1 MAVPNKILADSSA
14 ISLFWSVD
22 MVILSVDYG
31 DKRTGIAICDKL
43 EMLAS
48 SVCVINEWNSDALA
62 SKIVGISVEKKAEE
76 IVIGLPKNMDGSKGF
91 RAEACQELGEKIKAL
106 TDIPVVFWDER
117 LTTVSAHRIL
127 NETNVRGK
135 KRKSVVDAVA
145 AEIILQNYLDF
156 RRNRVNSN

>member
-1 MAVPNKILADSSA
+1 
-14 ISLFWSVD
+14 

-48 SVCVINEWNSDALA
+48 PVCVITEWNSEVLA
-62 SKIVGISVEKKAEE
+62 EKIIEIANEKKAER
-76 IVIGLPKNMDGSKGF
+76 IVVGLPKNMDGSKGF
-91 RAEACQELGEKIKAL
+91 RADACEALGELLKNKC
-106 TDIPVVFWDER
+106 DIPVVFWDER

-127 NETNVRGK
+127 SENNVRGK

-145 AEIILQNYLDF
+145 AEIILQNYIDS
-156 RRNRVNSN
+156 RK